1 MRLKVLSFLGTL
13 LSSAVF
19 SQNTS
24 FKVVKTYPIQSGG
37 G

>member
-1 MRLKVLSFLGTL
+1 MLEHF